1 MMIERKKE
9 RKKKK
14 KKKKKKRKAEKRLVS
29 LCPVVC
35 FVQKIYRLLVA
46 AYVVSGA
53 SGESRASISSS
64 SFNMC
69 ACIF

>member
-9 RKKKK
+9 KEEEE
-14 KKKKKKRKAEKRLVS
+14 KKRKAEKRLVS